1 MNIAARDNMLNVLQ
15 KELKDRKKLVD
26 ERYVNIQEVKKNNVF
41 LEKVADDYYNHYEAI
56 KKIKNEQMRSMK
68 IIIEYLDHLIKET
81 EMTEESLNYTKKQQ
95 SNLINELDTLNDDID
110 NISKLTK

>member
-1 MNIAARDNMLNVLQ
+1 MNQ
-15 KELKDRKKLVD
+15 SGST
-26 ERYVNIQEVKKNNVF
+26 EVSDSTYGW
-41 LEKVADDYYNHYEAI
+41 DDYYNHYEAI

-81 EMTEESLNYTKKQQ
+81 EMTEESLNYAKKQQ